1 MKKHGSGSLTSYD
14 NKYIYDGEWK
24 ENRKNG
30 YGQLINNKNQYSG
43 GFKKLNFINQ
53 VISIMEMVSLSI
65 VRVTYMKVN
74 L

>member
-14 NKYIYDGEWK
+14 NKYIYDGEWR

-43 GFKKLNFINQ
+43 GFKK
-53 VISIMEMVSLSI
+53 
-65 VRVTYMKVN
+65 
-74 L
+74 